1 MNFFIFLTAFCAIIS
16 LRQPLQPESQ
26 SLQSGMYAEIKTAKG
41 KITLLLEFE
50 KTPLTVANFVALAEG
65 KMPNGAKP
73 PGKPFYD
80 GLKFHRVVKN
90 FMIQGGAA
98 ENAGLGYTFRDE
110 FNADL
115 MPDRAGVLA
124 MANAGPGTNES
135 QFFITHVATP
145 WLNNKHSIF
154 GNVVEGQEVVDAIAQ
169 GDVMEYIKIIRIGEK
184 AKKFDVLRT
193 FNELNG
199 KK

>member
-1 MNFFIFLTAFCAIIS
+1 MKFFLFLTLIFACSFICFS
-16 LRQPLQPESQ
+16 QTLQPG
-26 SLQSGMYAEIKTAKG
+26 LYAEIKTPKG
-41 KITLLLEFE
+41 KITLWLEFE
-50 KTPLTVANFVALAEG
+50 KVPLTVANFVALAEG
-65 KMPNGAKP
+65 KMPNGARP

-90 FMIQGGAA
+90 FMIQGGAP

-110 FNADL
+110 FNPDL
-115 MPDRAGVLA
+115 MTDRAGVLA
-124 MANAGPGTNES
+124 MANAGPDTNEC

-145 WLNNKHSIF
+145 WLFNKHSVF
-154 GNVVEGQEVVDAIAQ
+154 GNVVEGQDVVDAIVQ
-169 GDVMEYIKIIRIGEK
+169 DDVIESIKIIRVGEK
-184 AKKFDVLRT
+184 AKRFDALRT

>member
-1 MNFFIFLTAFCAIIS
+1 MRLFLLLIALSVSSFIFAGE
-16 LRQPLQPESQ
+16 PLKP
-26 SLQSGMYAEIKTAKG
+26 GMYAEIKTAKG
-41 KITLLLEFE
+41 KITLWLEFE
-50 KTPLTVANFVALAEG
+50 KVPLTVANFVALAEG
-65 KMPNGAKP
+65 KMSNGARP
-73 PGKPFYD
+73 LGKPFYD

-98 ENAGLGYTFRDE
+98 ENASLGYTFRDE

-115 MPDRAGVLA
+115 MPDRAGILA

-145 WLNNKHSIF
+145 WLNNKHSVF
-154 GNVVEGQEVVDAIAQ
+154 GNVVEGQEVVDAITQ
-169 GDVMEYIKIIRIGEK
+169 GDVIEYIKIIRIGEK
-184 AKKFDVLRT
+184 AKKFDAVST
-193 FNELNG
+193 FNQLKE